1 MVDRGIRLE
10 VLSVLSGNR
19 IEHLEK
25 SPKTSGKS
33 LTVDDFHISTI
44 LGRGSISNKYES
56 NLRVNVEELF
66 DPRYDFDFT
75 SLTKSVD
82 CVRGDESYQRP
93 LGWYRMALKVKD
105 KYPDGNTWL
114 GPDGWRSSS
123 APGEWPVSYHG
134 TSLDGAK
141 GIITSHYK
149 AGSRAA
155 HGRGIYS
162 TPKLDKAEKLYA
174 KTFKSKTNGKTYK
187 VIMQNRIN
195 PCQREKPIE
204 DTWLIPVARGL
215 SDGEE
220 REIVEESIRP
230 YGILIKEVQDPEESS
245 NVTSTGNCTTA
256 PKTPPS
262 PLSPRTITPPPVTY
276 SPPAHLPTRTSSSQS
291 ETDFATIIC
300 LFIAFMAFI
309 CHVIGNLDVKH

>member
-1 MVDRGIRLE
+1 MVDRGVRLE

-25 SPKTSGKS
+25 SAKTSGKS
-33 LTVDDFHISTI
+33 LTVEDFHISTI

-56 NLRVNVEELF
+56 DLRVNVEELF

-141 GIITSHYK
+141 GIITSNYK
-149 AGSRAA
+149 AGSRAI

-162 TPKLDKAEKLYA
+162 TPDLDIAEVLYA

-195 PCQREKPIE
+195 PCQREKSTE
-204 DTWLIPVARGL
+204 NYWLIRVLRWL
-215 SDGEE
+215 SDEEE

-245 NVTSTGNCTTA
+245 DDTSTGKCTTA
-256 PKTPPS
+256 PKTPPY
-262 PLSPRTITPPPVTY
+262 LLTYPRTITPPPVTR
-276 SPPAHLPTRTSSSQS
+276 SPPAHLPTRTSPSPL
-291 ETDFATIIC
+291 TPDFVAIVSVFISLVIVIIFRRFC
-300 LFIAFMAFI
+300 T
-309 CHVIGNLDVKH
+309 